1 MTTYEEYCKICNEV
15 IALLYQ
21 KTPTIEL
28 PEMINYIDMYQI
40 TMLWRNSIYSI
51 INTVFYNYTVG
62 HVSQDYFDKFLSEL
76 KTKLETNKSSET

>member
-1 MTTYEEYCKICNEV
+1 MTTYEEYCKICNEL

-40 TMLWRNSIYSI
+40 TLLWQHSIYAM
-51 INTVFYNYTVG
+51 INNVFYNYTLG
-62 HVSQDYFDKFLSEL
+62 HVSPDYFDKFLSEL
-76 KTKLETNKSSET
+76 KTKLQSKSIDT